1 MVEEYDVVVGALHHP
16 ANTLSGGNQQKL
28 VIGRWIGLNPKLLL
42 LDDPTKGVD
51 IQSRREIHS
60 ILKECAN
67 EGMSIVYVSSD
78 NDELFEIADRIYVFY
93 EGSISAILS
102 GENKTK
108 EKLVSAMLGLHDS
121 EVEVTR

>member
-1 MVEEYDVVVGALHHP
+1 LEHP

-28 VIGRWIGLNPKLLL
+28 VIGRWIALKPKLLL

-51 IQSRREIHS
+51 IQSRREIHT

-93 EGSISAILS
+93 EGSISAMLA

-108 EKLVSAMLGLHDS
+108 EKLVSAMLGLHEIDEEAS
-121 EVEVTR
+121 V